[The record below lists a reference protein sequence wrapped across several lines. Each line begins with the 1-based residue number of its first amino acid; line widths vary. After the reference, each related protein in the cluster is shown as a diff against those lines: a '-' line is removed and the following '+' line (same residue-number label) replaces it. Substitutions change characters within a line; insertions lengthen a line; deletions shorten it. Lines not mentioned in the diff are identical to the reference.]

1 MEFPEIGANS
11 TIIQYALFSLI
22 ALLSFFMLR
31 TALVQ
36 VVLKRPNLSVE
47 ARRRWVVAIR
57 NGLVG
62 IFIIGLVFIWESQLS
77 TFAVSLVAVALA
89 LVLATKELIACTC
102 GSMLRMA
109 TNVYSLGDRI
119 EINGI
124 RGNVVDH
131 NLLSTT
137 LLEIGPGQTSQQYT
151 GRAMTI
157 PNSMLFTHTLVNET
171 YSKKYVVHVITVRLT
186 TKDDWRRAEGLL
198 LAIARQEC
206 AAYIDEAARYL
217 KQLEGNNWLDAP
229 SVEPRVN
236 IQLPEPGR
244 ITLFLRVP
252 SPAHRTSRTEQTIL
266 RRFLSSFF
274 LAEELNDMDALT
286 PSMPEELP
294 TYSGQRVD
302 MQTAMSMH
310 SS

>member
-1 MEFPEIGANS
+1 MDFLTTAINS
-11 TIIQYALFSLI
+11 TVIQYGLFSLI

-36 VVLKRPNLSVE
+36 VVLKQTSLSVE
-47 ARRRWVVAIR
+47 ARRRWIVAIR
-57 NGLVG
+57 NCLVG
-62 IFIIGLVFIWESQLS
+62 IFILGLIFIWESQLS

-89 LVLATKELIACTC
+89 LVLATKELIACTS
-102 GSMLRMA
+102 GAMLRMA
-109 TNVYSLGDRI
+109 TNAYSLGDRI

-131 NLLSTT
+131 NLLTTT

-157 PNSMLFTHTLVNET
+157 PNSMLFTHNLVNET
-171 YSKKYVVHVITVRLT
+171 YSKKFVVHVIAVRLT
-186 TKDDWRRAEGLL
+186 TKDDWQKAETLL
-198 LAIARQEC
+198 LTIARQEC
-206 AAYIDEAARYL
+206 AAYIDEAARHL
-217 KQLEGNNWLDAP
+217 KQLEGHNWLDAP
-229 SVEPRVN
+229 SVEPRIN

-266 RRFLSSFF
+266 RRFLSSFL
-274 LAEELNDMDALT
+274 LAEELNELAAPTSSAPQQLLPYGAHHSDLSSSLT
-286 PSMPEELP
+286 M
-294 TYSGQRVD
+294 RN
-302 MQTAMSMH
+302 
-310 SS
+310 

>member
-1 MEFPEIGANS
+1 MELLTIGANS
-11 TIIQYALFSLI
+11 TVIQYVLFTLM

-36 VVLKRPNLSVE
+36 VVLKHLNLSVE
-47 ARRRWVVAIR
+47 ARRRWIVAIR
-57 NGLVG
+57 NVLVG
-62 IFIIGLVFIWESQLS
+62 IFIIGLVFIWESQLG

-89 LVLATKELIACTC
+89 LVLATKELIACAC
-102 GSMLRMA
+102 GSILRMA
-109 TNVYSLGDRI
+109 TNVYGLGDRI

-124 RGNVVDH
+124 RGKVVDH
-131 NLLSTT
+131 NLLTTT

-157 PNSMLFTHTLVNET
+157 PNSMLFTQNLFNET
-171 YSKKYVVHVITVRLT
+171 YSKKYVVHIITIRLT
-186 TKDDWRRAEGLL
+186 TKDDWRKAETLL

-206 AAYIDEAARYL
+206 AAYIDEAARHL
-217 KQLEGNNWLDAP
+217 KKLEGNNWLDAP

-266 RRFLSSFF
+266 RRFLSSF
-274 LAEELNDMDALT
+274 LLEEELNDLAEPTSST
-286 PSMPEELP
+286 PSQLPPYASHHPELSSP
-294 TYSGQRVD
+294 I
-302 MQTAMSMH
+302 SMH
-310 SS
+310 N

>member
-1 MEFPEIGANS
+1 MELLTNQINS
-11 TIIQYALFSLI
+11 VVIQYALFSLL

-36 VVLKRPNLSVE
+36 VVLKRTNLSVE

-57 NGLVG
+57 NSLVG
-62 IFIIGLVFIWESQLS
+62 FFILGLVFIWESQLG

-102 GSMLRMA
+102 GAMLRMA

-131 NLLSTT
+131 NLLTTT

-157 PNSMLFTHTLVNET
+157 PNSMLFTNTLVNET
-171 YSKKYVVHVITVRLT
+171 YSKKYVVHVIAVRLT
-186 TKDDWRRAEGLL
+186 TRDEWQKAETLL

-217 KQLEGNNWLDAP
+217 KQLEGHNWLDTP

-266 RRFLSSFF
+266 RRFLHSFL
-274 LAEELNDMDALT
+274 LAEELNDLGEPASSTTQNLPPY
-286 PSMPEELP
+286 PSNHPELSS
-294 TYSGQRVD
+294 TL
-302 MQTAMSMH
+302 SMH
-310 SS
+310 N